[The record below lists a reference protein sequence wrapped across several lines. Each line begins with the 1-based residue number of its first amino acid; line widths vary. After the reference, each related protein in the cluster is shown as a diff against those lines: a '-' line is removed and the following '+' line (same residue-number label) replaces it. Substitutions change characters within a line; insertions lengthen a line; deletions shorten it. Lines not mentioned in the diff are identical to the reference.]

1 MRLPLITR
9 RRAQDAVD
17 LATAGLRRQ
26 LEQARA
32 EAARERNHRH
42 RAAAHAVQLAERLD
56 EVTAANQSY
65 DVGP

>member
-1 MRLPLITR
+1 MRFPLITR
-9 RRAQDAVD
+9 RRAQTAVD
-17 LATAGLRRQ
+17 VATAGLRHQ

-32 EAARERNHRH
+32 EAAKERGHRQ